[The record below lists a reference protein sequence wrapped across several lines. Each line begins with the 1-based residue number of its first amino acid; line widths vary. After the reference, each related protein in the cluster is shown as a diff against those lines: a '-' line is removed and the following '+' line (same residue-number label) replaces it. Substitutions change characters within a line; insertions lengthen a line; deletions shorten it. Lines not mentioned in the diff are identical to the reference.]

1 MEKSLFSI
9 DGASPQFH
17 YTGIGDIVKG
27 DVIRIDV
34 KFICDSE
41 LYGIRNVILGS
52 SGEIISTVFRSDLL
66 GIVLCIALFC
76 MGIILIMFY
85 FAFRKDV
92 SLHGVHYAGAFAV
105 LASVYSIS
113 GSILLSS
120 LEIVG
125 ADSLCIIRCLA
136 YVTMFMPFILF
147 FMENTKFRVSDR
159 ILQVASVI
167 QAVVIAAIYILGISG
182 AANIYRTRIIADI
195 SMLVQLL
202 LILGVL
208 IFDLNKNNEIE
219 LNKNLKIEE
228 SQRLFLETTLGKTIN
243 TAIDVGIRALLPE
256 FIDEQ
261 IINIKDN
268 LLNYGLK
275 DGIIKTID
283 DAIDLGKSALGIV
296 TGNFESVSQMQ
307 NAVQTGGI
315 IDGVS
320 TLLDTVVDKARQ
332 AGLINYSVAKSI
344 KQGKN
349 IILNNVESNIEKSF
363 ENNLNSIEHTNKYI
377 NNWNKYFE
385 QKDFN
390 GMEKEY
396 KKIQKEIKNLAP
408 IENTIQN
415 VKIIQN
421 LHNLIKNNGQD
432 FNLNKEQ
439 LELAEKL
446 Q

>member
-1 MEKSLFSI
+1 MEI
-9 DGASPQFH
+9 
-17 YTGIGDIVKG
+17 
-27 DVIRIDV
+27 
-34 KFICDSE
+34 
-41 LYGIRNVILGS
+41 N
-52 SGEIISTVFRSDLL
+52 
-66 GIVLCIALFC
+66 
-76 MGIILIMFY
+76 
-85 FAFRKDV
+85 
-92 SLHGVHYAGAFAV
+92 
-105 LASVYSIS
+105 
-113 GSILLSS
+113 
-120 LEIVG
+120 
-125 ADSLCIIRCLA
+125 
-136 YVTMFMPFILF
+136 
-147 FMENTKFRVSDR
+147 
-159 ILQVASVI
+159 
-167 QAVVIAAIYILGISG
+167 
-182 AANIYRTRIIADI
+182 
-195 SMLVQLL
+195 
-202 LILGVL
+202 
-208 IFDLNKNNEIE
+208 DLNKNNEIE

>member
-1 MEKSLFSI
+1 MEL
-9 DGASPQFH
+9 
-17 YTGIGDIVKG
+17 
-27 DVIRIDV
+27 
-34 KFICDSE
+34 
-41 LYGIRNVILGS
+41 N
-52 SGEIISTVFRSDLL
+52 
-66 GIVLCIALFC
+66 
-76 MGIILIMFY
+76 
-85 FAFRKDV
+85 
-92 SLHGVHYAGAFAV
+92 
-105 LASVYSIS
+105 
-113 GSILLSS
+113 
-120 LEIVG
+120 
-125 ADSLCIIRCLA
+125 
-136 YVTMFMPFILF
+136 
-147 FMENTKFRVSDR
+147 N
-159 ILQVASVI
+159 
-167 QAVVIAAIYILGISG
+167 
-182 AANIYRTRIIADI
+182 
-195 SMLVQLL
+195 
-202 LILGVL
+202 
-208 IFDLNKNNEIE
+208 LNKINEIE

-228 SQRLFLETTLGKTIN
+228 NQRDFLETTLGKTIN

-275 DGIIKTID
+275 DGITKTID

-307 NAVQTGGI
+307 NAIQTGGI

-332 AGLINYSVAKSI
+332 AGLINYSVAKTI

-377 NNWNKYFE
+377 NNWNRYFE
-385 QKDFN
+385 QKDFK

-408 IENTIQN
+408 IENTIKN
-415 VKIIQN
+415 IKIIQN